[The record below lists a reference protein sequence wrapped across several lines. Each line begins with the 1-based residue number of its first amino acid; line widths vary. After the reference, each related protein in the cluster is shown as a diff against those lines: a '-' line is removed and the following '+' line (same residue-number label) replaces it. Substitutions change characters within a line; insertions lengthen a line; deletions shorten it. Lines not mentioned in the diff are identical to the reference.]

1 MNGVAAVDKAQ
12 AQAHAAPPHEGP
24 PAGGNVRVV
33 VAALSVN
40 VAIAVCKFVAAA
52 LSGSTAMLAE
62 AFHSSADTANQ
73 IFLLIGM
80 RRSARPADRNHPF
93 GHGPETYFWAFMVA
107 LCIFALGGYV
117 SVSEGVSKI
126 VHRHE
131 PGEAL
136 RDPKWAYII
145 LGISILLESYS
156 FSVAM
161 KEFRHIRAGR
171 GIRRTLAETRDP
183 TVLTVLFEDLAALFG
198 LVVALAGIFLT
209 HYTGSSVYDG
219 AASIVVGVALGA
231 VAFVLGRDTKS
242 LLVGRS
248 MNEREEGQVKEIV
261 SAHRDVSSLVHLR
274 TMHMGPQEVIA
285 AIKVRFD
292 GSLDVRRLE
301 ATINEIEAELR
312 TALPQLRR
320 IYIEPG
326 FDEEA
331 VRAARRVPPGRN

>member
-1 MNGVAAVDKAQ
+1 MTSVAAEREAGENK
-12 AQAHAAPPHEGP
+12 
-24 PAGGNVRVV
+24 GGNVRVV
-33 VAALSVN
+33 IAALAVN
-40 VAIAVCKFVAAA
+40 VAIAACKFVAAV

-62 AFHSSADTANQ
+62 AFHSTADTANQ
-73 IFLLIGM
+73 IFLLVGM
-80 RRSARPADRNHPF
+80 RKAARPPDRNHPF

-117 SVSEGVSKI
+117 SVSEGISKI
-126 VHRHE
+126 VHRHD
-131 PGEAL
+131 PGQTVL
-136 RDPKWAYII
+136 HDPRSAYII

-171 GIRRTLAETRDP
+171 GIRRTLQEARDP
-183 TVLTVLFEDLAALFG
+183 TVLTVMFEDLAALFG
-198 LVVALAGIFLT
+198 LVVAFIGIWLT
-209 HYTGSSVYDG
+209 HRTGDSVYDG
-219 AASIVVGVALGA
+219 AASIVVGVALGS

-248 MNEREEGQVKEIV
+248 MNEREENIVRKIV
-261 SAHRDVSSLVHLR
+261 SEHRDVTELVHLR
-274 TMHMGPQEVIA
+274 TMHMGPHEVIA

-292 GSLDVRRLE
+292 GGLDVRRLE
-301 ATINEIEAELR
+301 TTINDIEAELR
-312 TALPQLRR
+312 SALPQLRR

>member
-1 MNGVAAVDKAQ
+1 MAAEREAGEKK
-12 AQAHAAPPHEGP
+12 
-24 PAGGNVRVV
+24 GGNVRVV
-33 VAALSVN
+33 IAALAVN
-40 VAIAVCKFVAAA
+40 VAIAACKFVAAV

-62 AFHSSADTANQ
+62 AFHSTADTANQ
-73 IFLLIGM
+73 IFLLVGM
-80 RRSARPADRNHPF
+80 RKAARPPDRNHPF

-117 SVSEGVSKI
+117 SVAEGVSKI
-126 VHRHE
+126 VHRHDV
-131 PGEAL
+131 GQTAL
-136 RDPKWAYII
+136 HDPRSAYVI

-171 GIRRTLAETRDP
+171 GIRRTLQEARDP
-183 TVLTVLFEDLAALFG
+183 TVLTVMFEDLAALFG
-198 LVVALAGIFLT
+198 LVVAFIGIWLT
-209 HYTGSSVYDG
+209 HRTGDSVYDG
-219 AASIVVGVALGA
+219 AASIVVGVALGS

-248 MNEREEGQVKEIV
+248 MNEREENIV
-261 SAHRDVSSLVHLR
+261 RKIVGEHRDVSELVHLR
-274 TMHMGPQEVIA
+274 TMHMGPHEVIA

-292 GSLDVRRLE
+292 GRLDVRRLE
-301 ATINEIEAELR
+301 TTINEIEAELR
-312 TALPQLRR
+312 SALPQLRR

>member
-1 MNGVAAVDKAQ
+1 MAV
-12 AQAHAAPPHEGP
+12 EGSESKS
-24 PAGGNVRVV
+24 GGNVRVV
-33 VAALSVN
+33 IAALAVN
-40 VAIAVCKFVAAA
+40 VAIAACKFVAAV

-80 RRSARPADRNHPF
+80 RKAARPADRNHPF

-117 SVSEGVSKI
+117 SVAEGVSKI
-126 VHRHE
+126 IHRHDA
-131 PGEAL
+131 GHAL
-136 RDPKWAYII
+136 RDPRSAYII
-145 LGISILLESYS
+145 LGISFLLESYS

-171 GIRRTLAETRDP
+171 GIRRTLQEARDP
-183 TVLTVLFEDLAALFG
+183 TVLTVMFEDLAALFG
-198 LVVALAGIFLT
+198 LVVAFIGIWLT
-209 HYTGSSVYDG
+209 HRTGNSVYDG
-219 AASIVVGVALGA
+219 AASIVVGVALGS

-248 MNEREEGQVKEIV
+248 MNEREEGIVRQIV
-261 SAHRDVSSLVHLR
+261 SAHRDVSELVHLR
-274 TMHMGPQEVIA
+274 TMHMGPHEVIA

-301 ATINEIEAELR
+301 TTINEIEAELR
-312 TALPQLRR
+312 SALPQLRR